1 MGKYRYKKWQ
11 DGPVVSGQRNTYKV
25 FLDDVEIGEVSG
37 TYYPFEKG
45 LSGGFGAPEMN
56 GRWDA
61 WAVCP
66 ATGHDKRVKQRHQSD
81 GIFYKRDW
89 AADAMVRYR
98 EEALEEMS
106 VEEASVTDREIVNGL
121 IREAFENGKSVDQI
135 MKEKDMSLRELA
147 IILGRCRFEE
157 AQLRAVSA

>member
-1 MGKYRYKKWQ
+1 MNDYRYKRRGDKPAVA
-11 DGPVVSGQRNTYKV
+11 GGRNSYTV
-25 FLDDVEIGEVSG
+25 FLDDVEIGYVTG
-37 TYYPFEKG
+37 IYYPFEKG
-45 LSGGFGAPEMN
+45 LSGGFGAPSMN
-56 GRWDA
+56 GRWKGSA
-61 WAVCP
+61 LCP
-66 ATGHDKRVKQRHQSD
+66 ATGGYVTVEQRYEYD

-121 IREAFENGKSVDQI
+121 IREAFDNGKSVDQI
-135 MKEKDMSLRELA
+135 MQEKDMSLRELA